1 MDATRIIAIRHG
13 ETSWNATGRIQGHTD
28 IPLNATGQ
36 AQAQQAAQALADET
50 LAAIYSSDLQRA
62 WQTAQALATTTQ
74 TALYPEPGLRER
86 CFGVFEG
93 RTFAEVAQS
102 HPEDSHR
109 WRKRDPHLV
118 FPGGGE
124 SLLQLRERIAATVQR
139 LAQQHVGEQIAL
151 IAHGGVMD
159 ILYRLATQQ
168 DLQAP
173 RTWVLTNTAINRLLW
188 TPQGLSLVD
197 WGGVRRLASGA
208 LQESISWRP
217 PLVLWP
223 RLRPSHKKSQPI
235 RLAGCWQGA
244 ITAQECA
251 VFDPGKSCPG
261 GSAWACWPQKSPGI
275 YWHRHRIFSRWR
287 SRCHRAPRRGTGL
300 RARGG

>member
-1 MDATRIIAIRHG
+1 MQIAALQSCAANLLPSACNGVQNHAFAAALLWGLQAPRVYPRIKRFFTPFFFLPMDATRIIAIRHG

-74 TALYPEPGLRER
+74 TALHPEPGLRER

-102 HPEDSHR
+102 HPEDSLR

-173 RTWVLTNTAINRLLW
+173 RTWALTNTAINRLLW
-188 TPQGLSLVD
+188 TPQGLSLVG
-197 WGGVRRLASGA
+197 WGDVRHLAPGA
-208 LQESISWRP
+208 LEES
-217 PLVLWP
+217 
-223 RLRPSHKKSQPI
+223 
-235 RLAGCWQGA
+235 
-244 ITAQECA
+244 
-251 VFDPGKSCPG
+251 
-261 GSAWACWPQKSPGI
+261 
-275 YWHRHRIFSRWR
+275 FS
-287 SRCHRAPRRGTGL
+287 
-300 RARGG
+300 

>member
-50 LAAIYSSDLQRA
+50 LTAIYSSDLQRA
-62 WQTAQALATTTQ
+62 WQTAQAL
-74 TALYPEPGLRER
+74 
-86 CFGVFEG
+86 
-93 RTFAEVAQS
+93 VAQS
-102 HPEDSHR
+102 RPEDSHR

-173 RTWVLTNTAINRLLW
+173 RTWALTNTAINRLLW
-188 TPQGLSLVD
+188 TPQGLSLVG
-197 WGGVRRLASGA
+197 WGDVRHLAPGA
-208 LQESISWRP
+208 LEES
-217 PLVLWP
+217 
-223 RLRPSHKKSQPI
+223 
-235 RLAGCWQGA
+235 
-244 ITAQECA
+244 
-251 VFDPGKSCPG
+251 
-261 GSAWACWPQKSPGI
+261 
-275 YWHRHRIFSRWR
+275 FS
-287 SRCHRAPRRGTGL
+287 
-300 RARGG
+300 